1 MELSAPVCDIKFSDL
16 EIDFENSLKGGF
28 GEVYKGKLRGH
39 IIAAKYVKRET
50 PTNLKDFNRE
60 LKALRLSEK
69 CKSNI
74 IKFFGLS
81 YDPKRKEYILVMQ
94 FANNGTLKN
103 YLRKH
108 KDTLK
113 LSNKIYIC
121 ISIIE
126 GLKFLHDNK
135 IVNGDLHSN
144 NVLIHDDKA
153 LLADFGL
160 SKSLLEPAT
169 ISVVRVQAYVDP
181 ILLSGRLNYTDKYE
195 KYSDIYSFGVLMWET
210 YTCRSP
216 LEGKLSSDLTH
227 KLCLG
232 LREKREK
239 GMPMQYIDIYEKCW
253 SPDPSLR
260 PEISEI
266 LYRLNNLSGEPIYTD
281 IDIPSSEISY
291 PNREILS
298 NTVVQ
303 QDDLTSEMQLYNS
316 SELTLSDSFL
326 TLIEKACQIE
336 NFYSSYNNMQ
346 LNQRMCKQLGRY
358 IIKSVSEVKLL
369 QNQDNY
375 DEFLTLENYNSF
387 CKFLKNLEEIKNFIV
402 DISQIRKL
410 IFFIQE
416 TDCGISLERL
426 KDKYVKLLEKFH
438 ESASSLQFNIPV
450 DDKIDDVHKDIDE
463 TIEFIQTYR
472 RNFGSGS
479 LFQLIEKTSKDIQ
492 NAANNKLFE
501 DVNIQE
507 PYDNQ
512 NVITKVFEPDDK
524 KLFWI
529 RVAVLKNLKDFANV
543 AKFYG
548 AINLG
553 NQVRITIEKS
563 EETLMTYYKS
573 RKLDI
578 SIKLKFALEICGAL
592 VFLNAVDFLHRAIKS
607 EYILITNDL
616 KAKITYF
623 CKSRLVSDKSGVL
636 PINTG
641 YVAPEIFIRNK
652 RTFIDAQACV
662 ENLDEKYNF
671 TCEVYCF
678 GILLWEL
685 AHEEDPYQYG
695 LEKIYN
701 DSYLL
706 KNYDKNLVPKEY
718 ADINIKAL
726 SHNPKIRPTICDI
739 YKKLHLLNCQFNPNY
754 IDYNQI

>member
-1 MELSAPVCDIKFSDL
+1 MELSSPVCDIKFSDL
-16 EIDFENSLKGGF
+16 EIVFENSLKGGF

-81 YDPKRKEYILVMQ
+81 
-94 FANNGTLKN
+94 
-103 YLRKH
+103 H
-108 KDTLK
+108 
-113 LSNKIYIC
+113 
-121 ISIIE
+121 
-126 GLKFLHDNK
+126 
-135 IVNGDLHSN
+135 
-144 NVLIHDDKA
+144 A

-169 ISVVRVQAYVDP
+169 ISVVIGVQAYVDP

-266 LYRLNNLSGEPIYTD
+266 L
-281 IDIPSSEISY
+281 
-291 PNREILS
+291 EILS

-346 LNQRMCKQLGRY
+346 LNQRMCKQLGR
-358 IIKSVSEVKLL
+358 
-369 QNQDNY
+369 
-375 DEFLTLENYNSF
+375 
-387 CKFLKNLEEIKNFIV
+387 
-402 DISQIRKL
+402 KL
-410 IFFIQE
+410 IFFIHE

-450 DDKIDDVHKDIDE
+450 DDNKEIDDVHKDIDE

-472 RNFGSGS
+472 SNFGSGS

-492 NAANNKLFE
+492 NTANNKLLE
-501 DVNIQE
+501 DVDIQE
-507 PYDNQ
+507 PYNNE
-512 NVITKVFEPDDK
+512 NVITKEFEPDDK
-524 KLFWI
+524 KMFWI
-529 RVAVLKNLKDFANV
+529 RVAVLKNLKNFANV

-553 NQVRITIEKS
+553 N
-563 EETLMTYYKS
+563 
-573 RKLDI
+573 
-578 SIKLKFALEICGAL
+578 
-592 VFLNAVDFLHRAIKS
+592 H
-607 EYILITNDL
+607 
-616 KAKITYF
+616 
-623 CKSRLVSDKSGVL
+623 RLVSDKSGVL

-641 YVAPEIFIRNK
+641 YVAPEIFSRNK

-685 AHEEDPYQYG
+685 AHEKDPYQYG
-695 LEKIYN
+695 LK
-701 DSYLL
+701 
-706 KNYDKNLVPKEY
+706 KN
-718 ADINIKAL
+718 I
-726 SHNPKIRPTICDI
+726 
-739 YKKLHLLNCQFNPNY
+739 
-754 IDYNQI
+754 

>member
-1 MELSAPVCDIKFSDL
+1 MELSSPVCDIKFSDL
-16 EIDFENSLKGGF
+16 EIVFENILIGGF

-81 YDPKRKEYILVMQ
+81 
-94 FANNGTLKN
+94 
-103 YLRKH
+103 H
-108 KDTLK
+108 
-113 LSNKIYIC
+113 
-121 ISIIE
+121 
-126 GLKFLHDNK
+126 
-135 IVNGDLHSN
+135 
-144 NVLIHDDKA
+144 
-153 LLADFGL
+153 
-160 SKSLLEPAT
+160 
-169 ISVVRVQAYVDP
+169 
-181 ILLSGRLNYTDKYE
+181 
-195 KYSDIYSFGVLMWET
+195 
-210 YTCRSP
+210 
-216 LEGKLSSDLTH
+216 
-227 KLCLG
+227 G

-266 LYRLNNLSGEPIYTD
+266 LYRLVGISLNL
-281 IDIPSSEISY
+281 
-291 PNREILS
+291 
-298 NTVVQ
+298 
-303 QDDLTSEMQLYNS
+303 
-316 SELTLSDSFL
+316 
-326 TLIEKACQIE
+326 C
-336 NFYSSYNNMQ
+336 
-346 LNQRMCKQLGRY
+346 
-358 IIKSVSEVKLL
+358 LL

-410 IFFIQE
+410 IFFIHE

-438 ESASSLQFNIPV
+438 ESASSLQFNIR
-450 DDKIDDVHKDIDE
+450 
-463 TIEFIQTYR
+463 FIQTYR

-492 NAANNKLFE
+492 NTANNKLLE
-501 DVNIQE
+501 DVDIQE
-507 PYDNQ
+507 PYNNE
-512 NVITKVFEPDDK
+512 NVITKEFEPDDK
-524 KLFWI
+524 KMFWI

-553 NQVRITIEKS
+553 NQ
-563 EETLMTYYKS
+563 
-573 RKLDI
+573 
-578 SIKLKFALEICGAL
+578 LKFALEICGAL

-641 YVAPEIFIRNK
+641 YVAPEIFSRNK

-685 AHEEDPYQYG
+685 AHEKDPYQSG

-706 KNYDKNLVPKEY
+706 KNFNKNLVPKEY
-718 ADINIKAL
+718 SDITIKVTIWYQEDIIPGTPFNFSEL
-726 SHNPKIRPTICDI
+726 YKNCWNKNPQNRPTT
-739 YKKLHLLNCQFNPNY
+739 KELLTA
-754 IDYNQI
+754 IEKISEETIV